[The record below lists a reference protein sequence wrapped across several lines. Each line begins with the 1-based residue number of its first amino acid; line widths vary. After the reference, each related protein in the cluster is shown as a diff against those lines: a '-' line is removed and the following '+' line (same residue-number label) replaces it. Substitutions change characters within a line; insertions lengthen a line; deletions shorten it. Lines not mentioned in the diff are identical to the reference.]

1 MNLTQTTFW
10 RSDQFKE
17 WNISSTK
24 VPAVGS
30 NPKKAIAETLSEA
43 AAAIA
48 ENKGLKRDGKDT
60 RKTIRLVD

>member
-1 MNLTQTTFW
+1 
-10 RSDQFKE
+10 
-17 WNISSTK
+17 
-24 VPAVGS
+24 
-30 NPKKAIAETLSEA
+30 LSEA